1 MNRHVVF
8 NALWILSEKDA
19 CARHLTFHP
28 EKNLLA
34 GGNDTGKSRILKHLV
49 WALGCEPPRRAAGDF
64 DSNVVTA
71 VYVTVGGKN
80 LTFLRQNRRQAA
92 FDDLGLLLFAT
103 DSASAWNKFFAET
116 FDFPLKLQ
124 RHEEGKF
131 DFAGPGYALL
141 PSYIDQDNGW
151 GTKWITFT
159 NLTQFAKWQP
169 AVFNSFT
176 GLKPAAHVRSQLL
189 RDQAAFRLK
198 MAKAESKL
206 QSSSY
211 ERVVAMLPTETTAI
225 DEKQFAQELRAL
237 SDQAQSLRAA
247 QDQARTDLFNIAQQR
262 QQKTAELLLAIAS
275 ERELVEDQVFLAGYT
290 DNAPLACPT
299 CSHVHTTS
307 FYARQVLAEDANNIH
322 EVVIRLQSQLDK
334 LNANEVALQA
344 SLNSVAVRL
353 RALNKSLNTKHE
365 GRPLADIVVAKSLST
380 LKHAYDLSR
389 RDLAAEIDELAVEK
403 KGLDDELATLTDKGR
418 EKRVKKHFSDELIS
432 FADKLDI
439 NKTEIASNIK
449 IGSRSPGASGSN
461 APRAVLAMHLALLS
475 THKQFGDGPTFP
487 LIVDTPQ
494 QSGQDPL
501 SLGRM
506 LSAILGNSISGQTM
520 VATESIP
527 DGWQAPSDCHL
538 LEFEDKRHLLR
549 EKEFRIG
556 VNALSYMVKTMQE
569 ELLKSAPAPTDL
581 AEPLADAVNDGD
593 GDEDEDDEDDS

>member
-1 MNRHVVF
+1 MNQPVVF

-64 DSNVVTA
+64 DSNVVAA
-71 VYVTVGGKN
+71 VNVTVGGRE
-80 LTFLRQNRRQAA
+80 LTFLRQKRRQAA

-103 DSASAWNKFFAET
+103 ESASAWNKFFAET
-116 FDFPLKLQ
+116 FNFQLKLQ

-131 DFAGPGYALL
+131 DYAGPGYALL

-176 GLKPAAHVRSQLL
+176 GLKPVAYVRNQLF
-189 RDQAAFRLK
+189 REQAAFRLK
-198 MAKAESKL
+198 TAKAESNL
-206 QSSSY
+206 QNSSY

-237 SDQAQSLRAA
+237 SEQAQDLRAG
-247 QDQARTDLFNIAQQR
+247 QDQVRTDLLNLAQQR
-262 QQKTAELLLAIAS
+262 QQKTAELHMAIAS
-275 ERELVEDQVFLAGYT
+275 ERELVDDQVFLAGYK

-299 CSHVHTTS
+299 CSHVHTAT
-307 FYARQVLAEDANNIH
+307 FYARQVLAEDTHDIH

-353 RALNKSLNTKHE
+353 RTLNESLNVKRE
-365 GRPLADIVVAKSLST
+365 GRPLADIIVAKSLST
-380 LKHAYDLSR
+380 LKHAYDLTR
-389 RDLAAEIDELAVEK
+389 RDLAAEIDALAEKK
-403 KGLDDELATLTDKGR
+403 KGLDDELAALTDKGR
-418 EKRVKKHFSDELIS
+418 EKRVKEHFSEELIS
-432 FADKLDI
+432 FADNLDI
-439 NKTEIASNIK
+439 NKAEIASKVK

-494 QSGQDPL
+494 QSGQDPA

-506 LSAILGNSISGQTM
+506 LNAILGNSTSGQTM

-527 DGWQAPSDCHL
+527 HGWQAPSGCNVL
-538 LEFEDKRHLLR
+538 KFEDKRHLLR
-549 EKEFRIG
+549 EEEFRSG
-556 VNALSYMVKTMQE
+556 VDALSYMVKTMQE
-569 ELLKSAPAPTDL
+569 ELLKAPPAQED
-581 AEPLADAVNDGD
+581 AAKPLADAAN
-593 GDEDEDDEDDS
+593 DEDDEDDDGF